1 MPDKFDVAVIGAG
14 PAGLMAAS
22 EAARA
27 GASVLLL
34 EKDDQIGEPLNCA
47 EGVTRLGVE
56 QALPLRDEW
65 IRTHPFR
72 GRLISPS
79 GHVFEMHHLEGGY
92 ILDRVRMER
101 DLALEFEQAG
111 GTLRLGCRAI
121 ELSGSGENFTQL
133 KYEDERGAKR
143 SIGARIFVAAD
154 GIEGTISRLAGLD
167 NRLNLTEMESFLQ
180 YHIEGAAVETDA
192 IEVYLGRSMAPG
204 SYAWIFPRGDNQVSV
219 GLGILLDPYQS
230 RPVKQYLDRFVERRF
245 GTVRILRT
253 SCGTS
258 PRYAGPGLLAKG
270 NLLVVGDAARIVD
283 ALTGAGIV
291 TALLSGK
298 IAGEAAGQFVSGEVN
313 SIRELHDIYPRR
325 FLDRKHAELT
335 RLVEIKKLVCALSDG
350 DLDEMVLALRDYFGD
365 RPVESVN
372 IVATIAGMVR
382 KRPRLL
388 KLARHLL

>member
-1 MPDKFDVAVIGAG
+1 MPDNFDVAVIGAG

-22 EAARA
+22 EAVRA

-56 QALPLRDEW
+56 QTLPLREEW
-65 IRTHPFR
+65 IRTHPVR
-72 GRLISPS
+72 GRLVSPS

-101 DLALEFEQAG
+101 DLASEFQQAG
-111 GTLRLGCRAI
+111 GTLRPGSRAI
-121 ELSGSGENFTQL
+121 ELDGSGENFSQL
-133 KYEDERGAKR
+133 KYEDDGGAVRKV
-143 SIGARIFVAAD
+143 SARVFVAAD
-154 GIEGTISRLAGLD
+154 GVEGTIARLAGID

-180 YHIEGAAVETDA
+180 YHIDGVA
-192 IEVYLGRSMAPG
+192 IEPDVIEVHLGRNVASG
-204 SYAWIFPRGDNQVSV
+204 SYAWIFPRGDDQATA
-219 GLGILLDPYQS
+219 GLGMLLDPYQP
-230 RPVKQYLDRFVERRF
+230 RPVKEYLDRFIEERF
-245 GTVRILRT
+245 GEVRIVRT

-258 PRYAGPGLLAKG
+258 PRYAGPGLLARG
-270 NLLVVGDAARIVD
+270 NLLVVGDAARVAD

-298 IAGEAAGQFVSGEVN
+298 IAGEAAGQFVSGQVN
-313 SIRELHDIYPRR
+313 SVEELHDIYPRR
-325 FLDRKHAELT
+325 FLDLKHADLA
-335 RLVEIKKLVCALSDG
+335 RLVEIKKLVCVLSDS

-365 RPVESVN
+365 RPVASVN